1 MMPRHL
7 ALPCPFPLYPL
18 PARAV
23 VYWYVLGPLV
33 ITLEKGRG
41 VELYHAVV
49 SGTAVPAPPRLFPV
63 TRCCVWVKPLSG
75 LRLTWVGGVE
85 CMMPRRL
92 TRLCPLP
99 LYSLPAHAVVYWYV
113 LDPLAPT
120 VEKGRG
126 VELYDAAMSGT
137 AMPAPLLVECM
148 IPRCVVRIRPPGAHG
163 LKRSR
168 G

>member
-1 MMPRHL
+1 MPRGL
-7 ALPCPFPLYPL
+7 A
-18 PARAV
+18 R
-23 VYWYVLGPLV
+23 
-33 ITLEKGRG
+33 
-41 VELYHAVV
+41 
-49 SGTAVPAPPRLFPV
+49 PR
-63 TRCCVWVKPLSG
+63 S
-75 LRLTWVGGVE
+75 
-85 CMMPRRL
+85 
-92 TRLCPLP
+92 LP